1 MRLNKKIRHILAF
14 VTLLVASGALP
25 AFAVAQAKNEH

>member
-14 VTLLVASGALP
+14 VTSLVASAALP
-25 AFAVAQAKNEH
+25 AFAGAQAKDEH